1 LEKCGENTLIFAV
14 LSGCLL
20 LTAKLYT
27 QVLTAQES
35 ANKAYIFGFL
45 AGLQHTEKAPRSNNE
60 KSNRQAQ
67 SDFFQRS
74 FKARLGREPQRL
86 SSSTEDT
93 YCLPD
98 KGISDHELKSMMD
111 KFDESSMNKQTDKAQ
126 QLFKVVQSTYPCS

>member
-1 LEKCGENTLIFAV
+1 M
-14 LSGCLL
+14 
-20 LTAKLYT
+20 
-27 QVLTAQES
+27 
-35 ANKAYIFGFL
+35 
-45 AGLQHTEKAPRSNNE
+45 QHTEKAPRSINE

-67 SDFFQRS
+67 SDFFQRA

-111 KFDESSMNKQTDKAQ
+111 KFDETSMNKQSDKAQ